1 MHNAALVRPLDAAE
15 DRAVTAV
22 LLRYANALDMR
33 DWPLFRSCFT
43 EDVEAEYTGF
53 GRWRGPREITEF
65 MRATHLDVGPTLHRI
80 TNISIW
86 REEDDVRARCYVD
99 AILMPVQPGGA
110 VQRGIGWYDDRLAR
124 TSEGW
129 KISRRVFTPI
139 LLK

>member
-1 MHNAALVRPLDAAE
+1 MHSAALVRSLGAAD

-22 LLRYANALDMR
+22 LLRYATALDTR

-43 EDVEAEYTGF
+43 EDVEADYTGF

-65 MRATHLDVGPTLHRI
+65 MREAHLDVGPTLHRI

-86 REEDDVRARCYVD
+86 WDDDDARSRCYVD
-99 AILMPVQPGGA
+99 AVLMPMQAGGP

-129 KISRRVFTPI
+129 KISRRIFTPV
-139 LLK
+139 LLE